1 MVIINDVLITFA
13 KDGRENIGKE
23 GFIQAN
29 GTNIPIYK
37 WGSRND
43 LPTYREKM
51 IMDNNIIG
59 EMINTKRA
67 IVLGQGLQAHTVTYA
82 DGKKVV
88 TPVEMPPEIADWIEE
103 AELYD
108 KYLEP
113 AANELFL
120 HGNIFAALLPQKQ
133 MIKKI
138 MVYKCRYMRA
148 ALKAQN
154 QPIPGYVLGNW
165 PNNKTNL
172 KTKVQETYTYIST
185 RPSLSSEY
193 IMHVGDALFHDGYYC
208 HPAYWGG
215 EEWIDLSNQIP
226 KFHKANILN
235 GYSIRFHIEIPK
247 NAFLDKNKYMH
258 ALSENDQAMVAACYA
273 EEEAKKSE
281 FISQMNSLLA
291 GKENAGRTIY
301 TYFDHDDAGT
311 KIEGV
316 KITPIEYNMQD
327 EALLKL
333 FDRSN
338 MANISSMGIH
348 PTLANIET
356 QGKLSSGSEMRNAFE
371 SYIKIKAHIPRNI
384 ILKPLMH
391 IWKVNGWNEKYKG
404 VKIGFEDTVLTTLD
418 DNKNGSEK
426 ITQDS
431 ID

>member
-1 MVIINDVLITFA
+1 MLIINDVLITFA
-13 KDGRENIGKE
+13 KDNRDNIGKE
-23 GFIQAN
+23 GFIQVQ
-29 GTNIPIYK
+29 GQNIPIFK

-67 IVLGQGLQAHTVTYA
+67 IVLGQGLQAHTTTYT

-88 TPVEMPPEIADWIEE
+88 TPVEMPPEIADWIDQ

-120 HGNIFAALLPQKQ
+120 HGNIFAAILPQAGRVE
-133 MIKKI
+133 KI
-138 MVYKCRYMRA
+138 MTYRCRYMRA
-148 ALKAQN
+148 AVKKQN

-165 PNNKTNL
+165 PNNITNAKTREQE
-172 KTKVQETYTYIST
+172 KYIYIPTKQSDT
-185 RPSLSSEY
+185 REY
-193 IMHVGDALFHDGYYC
+193 IIHVGDTLFHDGYYC

-235 GYSIRFHIEIPK
+235 GYTIRFHIEIPM
-247 NAFLDKNKYMH
+247 NAFLDKSK
-258 ALSENDQAMVAACYA
+258 LSYAQAENDQATVAACYA
-273 EEEAKKSE
+273 EEEEKKKA
-281 FISQMNSLLA
+281 FITDMNSMLS
-291 GKENAGRTIY
+291 GKENAGRAIY
-301 TYFDHDDAGT
+301 TYFNHDDEGK

-316 KITPIEYNMQD
+316 KIEPIKFDMQD
-327 EALLKL
+327 ESLLKL

-338 MANISSMGIH
+338 QANISSMGIH

-371 SYIKIKAHIPRNI
+371 SYVKIKAHIPRNI
-384 ILKPLMH
+384 ILKPLHH
-391 IWKVNGWNEKYKG
+391 IWKRNGWTEKYPRI
-404 VKIGFEDTVLTTLD
+404 KIGFEDTVLTTLD
-418 DNKNGSEK
+418 DNKAGSEK

-431 ID
+431 LD